1 VSFYQAFGRE
11 CDETYSA
18 VSFAAA
24 GMHRA
29 VSATRPEN

>member
-1 VSFYQAFGRE
+1 ME

-29 VSATRPEN
+29 VSATRP